1 VTNELLAT
9 LAAVRTTPVP
19 LATLEAT
26 AQAPAV
32 DPNIAALTGVVA
44 TAMHHIGLQS
54 EAMMKLASALAA
66 RENLTTVNVA
76 APAVTVEPPA
86 VNVTNEVPVP
96 SVVVAPPN
104 VTVESPVVNV
114 TNEVQPA
121 DVTVDVNLPPRETT
135 TEITRDRDGDIVDIK
150 QTERTIN

>member
-1 VTNELLAT
+1 
-9 LAAVRTTPVP
+9 
-19 LATLEAT
+19 
-26 AQAPAV
+26 
-32 DPNIAALTGVVA
+32 
-44 TAMHHIGLQS
+44 MHHIGLQS